1 MGRPAPNAP
10 NQAKGKVMSMAKGKA
25 QAILSR
31 AKFAMISFITSL
43 GLKLNLSASPSGSAS
58 ASMPSSMP
66 STKSLF
72 ARGKAAL
79 PGFRHW
85 AASLFRVGGMGAFS
99 KEMHTQADL
108 RASAQGKATP
118 RAPDGSTATGTA
130 SASRV
135 FLDEGMATTYSD
147 DLRWYGTELGAAEV
161 EEELDT
167 AVWFYGGVGG

>member
-10 NQAKGKVMSMAKGKA
+10 NQAKGEAMSMAKGKA

-31 AKFAMISFITSL
+31 AKFAMISFFTSL

-58 ASMPSSMP
+58 PSMPSSMP

-85 AASLFRVGGMGAFS
+85 AASLFRVGGTGAFS
-99 KEMHTQADL
+99 KGTHTQADA
-108 RASAQGKATP
+108 RASAQGQATP
-118 RAPDGSTATGTA
+118 RAPDGSTAIA